1 MNPRTKESLAV
12 LALDLWGPTRRN
24 HIAWSCTQ
32 HRAAKQTYI
41 NDPSQ
46 EFLAKPGAFC
56 LWNNT
61 V

>member
-12 LALDLWGPTRRN
+12 LALDLLGPTRRN

-32 HRAAKQTYI
+32 QRVVNQTYI

-46 EFLAKPGAFC
+46 KFFFRR
-56 LWNNT
+56 N
-61 V
+61 